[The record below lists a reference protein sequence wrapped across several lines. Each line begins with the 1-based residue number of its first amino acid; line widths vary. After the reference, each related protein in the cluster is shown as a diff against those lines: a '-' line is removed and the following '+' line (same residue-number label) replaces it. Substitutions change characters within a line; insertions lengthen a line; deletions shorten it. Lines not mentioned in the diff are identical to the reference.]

1 MSERSRV
8 RLLALSVIVG
18 TLVLSQLVA
27 ASARPMSVDVR
38 GPGVAGASAGGVDPV
53 IAAAGDIACDPT
65 ASGYNGGL
73 GSGKKCM
80 QEATS
85 DLLVAGAF
93 DAVLALGDEQYE
105 CAGDSAFAASYGPS
119 WGRVAS
125 ITYPAIGN
133 HEYQTSGGSGCNPVP
148 GGGYRN
154 YFTAA
159 GAPQLLGPNNAY
171 YYSFD
176 LGSWHLIAL
185 NANCST
191 VACKDGSTQESWL
204 EQDLAAHTNS
214 CVLAYWHQPR
224 FGSGNGKL
232 ANNKSVAVLW
242 NDLVAA
248 HADLVL
254 NGHRHY
260 YERFA
265 KMDASGAASATGVRE
280 FIVGTGGKSLAGHI
294 NTHWPSK
301 EVFDFTH
308 YGVLELTLHPTSY
321 DWSFVAIDGS
331 IIDSGTDT
339 CSV

>member
-38 GPGVAGASAGGVDPV
+38 GPRVAGASAGGVDPV

-80 QEATS
+80 QKATS

-119 WGRVAS
+119 WGRVAN

-148 GGGYRN
+148 GGGYEN

-191 VACKDGSTQESWL
+191 VACKDGSTQETWL
-204 EQDLAAHTNS
+204 ERSGSPCELVRARLLAPAEI
-214 CVLAYWHQPR
+214 R
-224 FGSGNGKL
+224 FGQREAGEQQIRRGAL
-232 ANNKSVAVLW
+232 ERPG
-242 NDLVAA
+242 AA
-248 HADLVL
+248 HADLSSTATATITSGSPGWTRAEL
-254 NGHRHY
+254 PARP
-260 YERFA
+260 
-265 KMDASGAASATGVRE
+265 ASGSSSWGPGGSRAPAISTRTGRRRRSSTSPTTAS
-280 FIVGTGGKSLAGHI
+280 
-294 NTHWPSK
+294 
-301 EVFDFTH
+301 
-308 YGVLELTLHPTSY
+308 
-321 DWSFVAIDGS
+321 WS
-331 IIDSGTDT
+331 
-339 CSV
+339 

>member
-1 MSERSRV
+1 MELLHRRWRSTAPRAEQRLLLQLRSRF
-8 RLLALSVIVG
+8 
-18 TLVLSQLVA
+18 VA
-27 ASARPMSVDVR
+27 PHRPQRELQHRRVQGRID
-38 GPGVAGASAGGVDPV
+38 AG
-53 IAAAGDIACDPT
+53 
-65 ASGYNGGL
+65 
-73 GSGKKCM
+73 
-80 QEATS
+80 
-85 DLLVAGAF
+85 
-93 DAVLALGDEQYE
+93 VLAGT
-105 CAGDSAFAASYGPS
+105 G
-119 WGRVAS
+119 
-125 ITYPAIGN
+125 
-133 HEYQTSGGSGCNPVP
+133 
-148 GGGYRN
+148 
-154 YFTAA
+154 
-159 GAPQLLGPNNAY
+159 
-171 YYSFD
+171 
-176 LGSWHLIAL
+176 
-185 NANCST
+185 
-191 VACKDGSTQESWL
+191 
-204 EQDLAAHTNS
+204 LAAHTNS

-265 KMDASGAASATGVRE
+265 RMDASGAASATGVRE

-294 NTHWPSK
+294 DAHWPSK